1 MTCRVLLVEDEKWVR
16 TALRKVLEQSNL
28 PLEVLHEASNGM
40 EAWDWLASHEADLV
54 LTDIRMPVMDG
65 LALLQ
70 EMKQSRHPADVMIV
84 SGHDDF
90 AYAQQALR
98 LGARDYLLKP
108 VETDE
113 VIRRIGPWLAER
125 EERERSVP
133 AANGAIGAEPEVRW
147 EELSPVEQVLHHIHA
162 KRSFRL
168 TLAEAADMVHLN
180 PSYFSKLFR
189 KRTAATFTDYMTT
202 VRIREAARL
211 LERTSLRVAEIAER
225 LGFADVAYFSNT
237 FKKITGHT
245 PSEYRKERQ
254 LQHTFAEWVS
264 PVTALDRTRNGAGGG
279 GSLP

>member
-1 MTCRVLLVEDEKWVR
+1 MICRVLLVEDEKWVR
-16 TALRKVLEQSNL
+16 TALRKVLEQANL
-28 PLEVLHEASNGM
+28 PLEVAHEAANGL
-40 EAWDWLASHEADLV
+40 EAWDWLADHEADLV

-70 EMKQSRHPADVMIV
+70 EMRRSRHPADVMIV

-113 VIRRIGPWLAER
+113 VIRRIGPWM
-125 EERERSVP
+125 EERRS
-133 AANGAIGAEPEVRW
+133 AAEAGRAAAAEPAVRW

-162 KRSFRL
+162 GRAYQL
-168 TLAEAADMVHLN
+168 TLAEAAAMVHLN

-189 KRTAATFTDYMTT
+189 RHTSTTFTDYMTE
-202 VRIREAARL
+202 VRLREAARL
-211 LERTSLRVAEIAER
+211 LERTALRVNEIAER

-237 FKKITGHT
+237 FKKATGQT
-245 PSEYRKERQ
+245 PSEYRRERQ
-254 LQHTFAEWVS
+254 SRS
-264 PVTALDRTRNGAGGG
+264 PGSGNVIRTVAPERGRD
-279 GSLP
+279 P

>member
-1 MTCRVLLVEDEKWVR
+1 MGAHR
-16 TALRKVLEQSNL
+16 AAQGAQQANL
-28 PLEVLHEASNGM
+28 PLQVLHEASNGI
-40 EAWDWLASHEADLV
+40 EAWDWLAAHEADLV

-65 LALLQ
+65 LTLLQ
-70 EMKQSRHPADVMIV
+70 EMKRSRHPADVMIV

-113 VIRRIGPWLAER
+113 VIRRIGPWI
-125 EERERSVP
+125 EERERSAS
-133 AANGAIGAEPEVRW
+133 AANGAARADPAVRW

-168 TLAEAADMVHLN
+168 TLAEAAAMVHLN

-189 KRTAATFTDYMTT
+189 KRTSATFTDYMTT

-237 FKKITGHT
+237 FKKTTGQT

-254 LQHTFAEWVS
+254 LRPPGVGNVS
-264 PVTALDRTRNGAGGG
+264 RVLAYDMVRNETGG
-279 GSLP
+279 GSSP